1 MDQTPFFES
10 LVTAGI
16 AQCSAAIDG
25 SQGLLLALFMAGFA
39 GGVSHCVGM
48 CGPFV
53 ISQVQAR
60 LQAMPAATMNE
71 FKRMSGGALIPY
83 HLGRA
88 TSYMALGAVGAVATA
103 QLAEIEALH
112 WVAAALLAGAA
123 LFFIGYALRGLGIT
137 LPKMRAGMRGG
148 EASSGEGTLAR
159 AWGRT
164 IKPLFRH
171 PTGFRGYALG
181 VALGFLPCGLLYGA
195 LAAAAAGGDWLIAV
209 FAMAAFWLGTVPA
222 LVGVGMAGGT
232 ILGRWPDLARQIAP
246 VLLLVNGAFLLYLV
260 VGMLP

>member
-1 MDQTPFFES
+1 MDQTPFLES
-10 LVTAGI
+10 LLTAGI
-16 AQCSAAIDG
+16 AQCSTAIDG
-25 SQGLLLALFMAGFA
+25 SEGLLFALFMAGFA
-39 GGVSHCVGM
+39 GGFSHCLGM

-60 LQAMPAATMNE
+60 LEAVPAAAMNE
-71 FKRMSGGALIPY
+71 FKRLSGGALIPY

-123 LFFIGYALRGLGIT
+123 LFFIAYALRGLGIT
-137 LPKMRAGMRGG
+137 LPKMRTGMRGG
-148 EASSGEGTLAR
+148 EASGEGALAR

-181 VALGFLPCGLLYGA
+181 IALGFLPCGLLYGA
-195 LAAAAAGGDWLIAV
+195 LAAAAAGGDALTAL

-222 LVGVGMAGGT
+222 LLAVGIAGGK
-232 ILGRWPDLARQIAP
+232 IMGRWPDLARQIAP

-260 VGMLP
+260 GQMLI